1 MTSVPF
7 ELSPFDLE
15 LTTATEA
22 PAEATADALV
32 LGAWQVDGK
41 AELAAADLPAEATE
55 ALAAALTTLKATG
68 AVDSTT
74 VLAGAPG
81 VSATLVVVA
90 GLGKQAD
97 ATTDRLRRAAGAA
110 VRATAGATR
119 VVLAL
124 PATDATGTVAAA
136 EGAVLGAY
144 ADTRFK
150 SSVEATDEVEAEA
163 PEVRSIAVVPAGDAA
178 EVETGLQRALVL
190 GRQMAYARDLVN
202 TPANFLYPESF
213 AASVTERAPQGVEV
227 EVIDDAQLESMGAGA
242 IHGVGKGSA
251 RGPRIAVLRYRPA
264 GAQKH
269 VAMVGKGI
277 TFDTGGLSLKPPQ
290 GMTTMKCDMG
300 GAAAVAGAVFAAAEL
315 GVQTAV
321 TGILC
326 LAENMPSRD
335 AQRPGDVVTALNGL
349 TVEVLNT
356 DAEGRLAMCDGLVLA
371 TREKPDL
378 VLDIATLTG
387 AAVMAL
393 GDRTAGVVAN
403 DDALR
408 ERVVGLAERTGEP
421 LVGLPIPEEVHEGL
435 VSPVADLRNIIGY
448 GKPAGMQTAAAYL
461 MRFVGS
467 TQGED
472 HVTGDAQ
479 QLPWAHIDIA
489 GPAFHEGSPW
499 GYTPAGGTGS
509 GLRTLLAAVED
520 VPLA

>member
-1 MTSVPF
+1 MTSLPF
-7 ELSPFDLE
+7 ELSPFDLQ
-15 LTTATEA
+15 LSAATGT
-22 PAEATADALV
+22 PAETGADALV
-32 LGAWQVDGK
+32 LGAWAVDGR
-41 AELAAADLPAEATE
+41 AELAADGLPTE
-55 ALAAALTTLKATG
+55 AVEAITSALTTLKATG

-74 VLAGAPG
+74 VLAGAAG
-81 VSATLVVVA
+81 VSAGLVVVA
-90 GLGKQAD
+90 GLGARED
-97 ATTDRLRRAAGAA
+97 AGDDRLRRAAGAA
-110 VRATAGATR
+110 VRATGGAAH
-119 VVLAL
+119 VLFAL
-124 PATDATGTVAAA
+124 PATDAAGATAVA

-150 SSVEATDEVEAEA
+150 SDVEATDAVEAEA
-163 PEVRSIAVVPAGDAA
+163 PEVRRIEVAAAGDAG
-178 EVETGLQRALVL
+178 ELETGLRRAAVL
-190 GRQMAYARDLVN
+190 GRQMSYARDLVN

-213 AASVTERAPQGVEV
+213 AESARQHAPEGVEV
-227 EVIDDAQLESMGAGA
+227 EVIDAEQLEAMGAGA

-251 RGPRIAVLRYRPA
+251 RGPRVAFLRYRPA
-264 GAQKH
+264 GADKH

-277 TFDTGGLSLKPPQ
+277 TFDTGGISLKPPA

-315 GVQTAV
+315 EVDTAV

-326 LAENMPSRD
+326 LAENMPSSN

-378 VLDIATLTG
+378 VMDIATLTG

-403 DDALR
+403 DDDLR
-408 ERVVGLAERTGEP
+408 ERVVGLADRTGEP

-461 MRFVGS
+461 QRFVGS
-467 TQGED
+467 TDGAD
-472 HVTGDAQ
+472 HVTGDARQ
-479 QLPWAHIDIA
+479 IPWVHIDIA

-509 GLRTLLAAVED
+509 GVRTLLAAVED